1 MKWYWTKD
9 SARATLGV
17 LFIVLILCAAIML
30 GLAFSF

>member
-9 SARATLGV
+9 SAKSALI
-17 LFIVLILCAAIML
+17 LLIAVLILCAAVML